1 MNNNTMNNGAMN
13 EAITAKASAILKA
26 RLPHLT
32 EARLNFEKRT
42 GNFFVASTII
52 DEATGEEKLTRKV
65 VEDANIAEV
74 CHEEMKQKRAGA
86 FVLAYTDKVA
96 TADANIAKAEE
107 ALAEAKAHKEQLA
120 TEYADAVAVVEATEL
135 PEKAERVTLS
145 ATVEAQKS
153 EIERLK
159 ALLASAGIEA

>member
-1 MNNNTMNNGAMN
+1 MNNNAMNNGTM
-13 EAITAKASAILKA
+13 EQTIAKASAILKA

-42 GNFFVASTII
+42 GNFFTASTIK

-74 CHEEMKQKRAGA
+74 CHEEMKQKRAAA
-86 FVLAYTDKVA
+86 FVLAYPATIESADKA
-96 TADANIAKAEE
+96 IADAEKK
-107 ALAEAKAHKEQLA
+107 LAEAQQYRAEVEEA
-120 TEYADAVAVVEATEL
+120 MANACGIVEATEL
-135 PEKAERVTLS
+135 PEKAERVTL
-145 ATVEAQKS
+145 AKQVESQAN
-153 EIERLK
+153 EIERLR